1 MALISLHNVTLGFGG
16 HPLLENVSLQIEEGE
31 RVSLIGRNGAGK
43 TSLLK
48 LLMGEVHE
56 DHGDIII
63 PKSSHIDPNGVTVT
77 LARFIPS

>member
-43 TSLLK
+43 ST
-48 LLMGEVHE
+48 LMKVINDEMEIETGEIRKKQ
-56 DHGDIII
+56 G
-63 PKSSHIDPNGVTVT
+63 
-77 LARFIPS
+77 